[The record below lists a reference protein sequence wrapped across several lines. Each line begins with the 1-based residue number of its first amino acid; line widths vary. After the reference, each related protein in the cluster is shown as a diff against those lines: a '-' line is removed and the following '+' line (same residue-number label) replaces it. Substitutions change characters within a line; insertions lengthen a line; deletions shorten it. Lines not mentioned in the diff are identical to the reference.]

1 MRLSGLMVRFG
12 LWFVISVVC
21 AIAQPI
27 SQVTAQDRIHSR
39 SKSPFETPPQLRAR
53 VDFWKDVFTRYGK
66 FDLIVHHRMFPQAV
80 FHVERL
86 EYIVEAMS
94 PADQERFVAFQEAA
108 LKRDVAEVLRFLER
122 GGKPFSRFEQR
133 IDQAMKL
140 VPGGPEK
147 FSRAIQDDLIRVQR
161 GIRERHQEA
170 VRRAGRYLPYI
181 EDIFYREGLPI
192 ELTRIPFIESSFDY
206 EATSSV
212 GAAGI
217 WQFMKGTAR
226 SYMTVNSLIDERR
239 DPFIA
244 SRAAAKYLREAY
256 FRLGSWPLA
265 IVSYNH
271 GVAGVAKKVSQLG
284 LDDMADIVEHPTQRP
299 FGFASTN
306 FYPEF
311 LAALEIYNERHSLFP
326 GLEDE
331 PALSFRSFELPTA
344 QTGPALA
351 RRLGVPVAQLASL
364 NLALNS
370 AVWRGQA
377 QVPRGYRIFVP
388 TQVAPETISFVSY
401 EKTPQRTTSR
411 NAVRP
416 TPANKGNSAS
426 PRVHRV
432 RPGES
437 LSGIAARYK
446 TSVSRLCA
454 INKCQRNRQAVSGE
468 ILKVP

>member
-1 MRLSGLMVRFG
+1 MRLSGLQVRFG
-12 LWFVISVVC
+12 LLFLIVVGC
-21 AIAQPI
+21 ACVQPI
-27 SQVTAQDRIHSR
+27 IRATAEDRINLR
-39 SKSPFETPPQLRAR
+39 STSPFETPPELRAR

-86 EYIVEAMS
+86 EYVVEDMS
-94 PADQERFVAFQEAA
+94 PADKERFVTYQEAV

-147 FSRAIQDDLIRVQR
+147 FGRAIRDDLIRVQR

-170 VRRAGRYLPYI
+170 VRRAGKYLPYI

-244 SRAAAKYLREAY
+244 SRAAARYLREAY

-284 LDDMADIVEHPTQRP
+284 LSDMAAIVEHPTERP

-311 LAALEIYNERHSLFP
+311 LAALEVYQDRRALFP

-331 PALSFRSFELPTA
+331 PPLSFRSFELPAA
-344 QTGPALA
+344 QSGPALA

-364 NLALNS
+364 NLALSS

-377 QVPRGYRIFVP
+377 QVPRGYKIFVP
-388 TQVAPETISFVSY
+388 TQVAPEAISFVSY
-401 EKTPQRTTSR
+401 EAPTQSATPRKGIRLAPVAKRKTT
-411 NAVRP
+411 
-416 TPANKGNSAS
+416 S

-432 RPGES
+432 RSGES
-437 LSGIAARYK
+437 LSGIAARYQ

-454 INKCQRNRQAVSGE
+454 INKCRNNRQVASGE
-468 ILKVP
+468 ILKLP